1 MVNVPA
7 TYGALLLGGLY
18 ASLLSGLVA
27 LQVVIYFKMY
37 EGDRGRIKALVLVI
51 WGLDILHTGLVWAG
65 LWDYLIGDFGNEQ
78 EISNIYWSVSAT
90 VAVTGILTFVVHW
103 YESLCRIEGLVAKH
117 HAVSF
122 RIVSSCPKKLVL
134 GRSYSPASP
143 LPPNICHCNDCRN
156 VCSVPELFGLT
167 WLPEVILILTP
178 PLLRILNDTFPSFK
192 ANFKWVFTLGLVLST
207 AVDILITGSL
217 FFLLKTS
224 RTSDF
229 NLNAV
234 IDTLIRYAFET
245 GALTTAGTIVSM
257 IFWLAM
263 NDNLVFMGLHFVI
276 AKLYA
281 NSILVTLNTRKVL
294 RHARSS
300 TGPRENGF
308 HFAEGR
314 RKSVLSGMQ
323 FSSKDSSGNPLFP
336 PIRSPKVTIN
346 IERSVHCEEDP
357 SPI

>member
-1 MVNVPA
+1 MPDSFNTSLRPLTTSGLPPPYLSSAHNMVNVPA

-90 VAVTGILTFVVHW
+90 VAVTGILTFVVHCFF
-103 YESLCRIEGLVAKH
+103 SHRIFMLSRRNWFLVVPILLLAL
-117 HAVSF
+117 F
-122 RIVSSCPKKLVL
+122 R
-134 GRSYSPASP
+134 
-143 LPPNICHCNDCRN
+143 
-156 VCSVPELFGLT
+156 
-167 WLPEVILILTP
+167 LISATVTTAEM
-178 PLLRILNDTFPSFK
+178 ILNDTFPSFK

>member
-27 LQVVIYFKMY
+27 LQVIIYFKVY
-37 EGDRGRIKALVLVI
+37 EGDRRRIKALVLFI
-51 WGLDILHTGLVWAG
+51 WFLDVLHTALVWAG
-65 LWDYLIGDFGNEQ
+65 LWDYLIVSFGDTQ
-78 EISNIYWSVSAT
+78 QISNIYWSVSTT
-90 VAVTGILTFVVHW
+90 VAVTGILTFVVHCFFSHRIFMLSRRNW
-103 YESLCRIEGLVAKH
+103 YLVIPILLLALCRLMTTAEM
-117 HAVSF
+117 
-122 RIVSSCPKKLVL
+122 
-134 GRSYSPASP
+134 
-143 LPPNICHCNDCRN
+143 
-156 VCSVPELFGLT
+156 
-167 WLPEVILILTP
+167 
-178 PLLRILNDTFPSFK
+178 ILNNTFPSFK
-192 ANFKWVFTLGLVLST
+192 AHFKWVFTLGLVLST
-207 AVDILITGSL
+207 AVDILITGCL

-245 GALTTAGTIVSM
+245 GALTTAGTIVAM

-281 NSILVTLNTRKVL
+281 NSILVTLNTRKDL
-294 RHARSS
+294 RRARSS

-308 HFAEGR
+308 QIVDGR
-314 RKSVLSGMQ
+314 RVSRLT
-323 FSSKDSSGNPLFP
+323 FTSKDSSNVMFP

-357 SPI
+357 M